1 MPLPAR
7 DMLDFLLDQA
17 GKAGAV
23 TADAR
28 IAHAQSSSLGIRMG
42 ALETLIRDEA
52 QNASLRVFMGQ
63 RQASASSSDLSAGA
77 LRELAER
84 VVAMAR
90 LAPEDPFCGLA
101 PRAAQPAGKPD
112 AHDDKQYSSRE
123 LEGLAREAEE
133 AALAVENVT
142 NSGGAEAEW
151 SQYQAQLGASDG
163 FRGEIASSSYA
174 VSISAIAQKNDSMER
189 DWDAALRR
197 FHADLPDP
205 ATIGRQAG
213 ERAAKRL
220 GSRKLDSQRAH
231 VLFESRTS
239 RSLLGLFVSA
249 ASGSA
254 IARGSS
260 FLRDHLGKPVFGAG
274 IQILDD
280 PSEAKGLGSRQF
292 DGEGCGVAPLWMV
305 KDGILQHY
313 FLNWPAARQLGMEST
328 GHASPGFGDP
338 PGISPSN
345 LRLMPGPQSCADL
358 VKDAGAC
365 LWVSEMFGP
374 SINMNNGDYSVG
386 VSGFWYDQGG
396 LAYPVSEITVAG
408 NLLDIYARLIPANDL
423 VYERALETPGLLVPD
438 LAIAGR

>member
-7 DMLDFLLDQA
+7 DTLDYLLDQA
-17 GKAGAV
+17 KKAGAIN
-23 TADAR
+23 ADAR

-63 RQASASSSDLSAGA
+63 RQASASSSDLSASA

-101 PRAAQPAGKPD
+101 PRPAQPPVQPD
-112 AHDDKQYSSRE
+112 AHDSKQYSSLE

-133 AALAVENVT
+133 AALGIPGIA

-163 FRGEIASSSYA
+163 FRGEISSSSYA
-174 VSISAIAQKNDSMER
+174 ISVSAIAQKDDAMER
-189 DWDAALRR
+189 DWDAASRR
-197 FHADLPDP
+197 FHGDLPTP
-205 ATIGRQAG
+205 ASIGRNAG
-213 ERAAKRL
+213 ERAARRL
-220 GSRKLDSQRAH
+220 GARKLDSQRAN
-231 VLFESRTS
+231 VLFETRTA

-260 FLRDHLGKPVFGAG
+260 FLRDHLGKKVFGAN

-280 PSEAKGLGSRQF
+280 PTEAKGLGSRQF
-292 DGEGCGVAPLWMV
+292 DGEGCPVQALWMV

-345 LRLMPGPQSCADL
+345 LRLMSGTQTCADL
-358 VKDAGAC
+358 LKDAGAC

-408 NLLDIYARLIPANDL
+408 NLLDIFARLIPANDL
-423 VYERALETPGLLVPD
+423 VYERAYETPSLLVPD